1 MSTTSVTTDNPQVQ
15 VALGVAVV
23 VIILIAFFSKG
34 GSNEEVSSKKK
45 KGASAAAS
53 GSSASTSTSSA
64 AAKKSKKKKS
74 TSSSSTTTPKPTTAK
89 VAQSVEKKVVF
100 QEPAAPTVV
109 VVEEE
114 EETKV
119 AASKKKKKPKKKGN
133 GSSSAA
139 AASSTASGESKNVT
153 FASSEK
159 PANDSDDEE
168 EEDDDDD
175 DIELWRIQSSSKNKG
190 VGLAGSDFAKR
201 AAANKERDRLRA
213 LKRQEEKKAKAAAE
227 AAKAQADAAAAV
239 IAEEEKARKV
249 KEEEAAVELEKKQAA
264 VAAKSKKNG
273 ATTTVNGG
281 STVASSTTTASASPA
296 ADGSTTEAASDAEKK
311 KRKRKKKKDN
321 GSGGASS
328 STVPASR
335 PTLVKPAP
343 TTTAATTT
351 SAVEH
356 WEVVPK
362 VEEWQEV
369 GSKKAKL
376 KGKLDSPNTVTAPSG
391 GHGGGDVSNN
401 TTAAASSAFFSDEP
415 VVEEAGETSATLSAG
430 EDPLIFIGKGGVT
443 IQNLQ
448 SSTGAKFHLNRTTNI
463 LTISGSDEA
472 VQLGLVAA
480 QSILDAVAERK
491 ANETTESVT
500 WGSDAMKAVIGRG
513 GANIRAVE
521 EVTGVR
527 IDADV
532 DAGTLVIVGPS
543 HQVSAALTMCHNAAF
558 GEVQDILELGSR
570 NAVNLVYGPNF
581 ATIRSL
587 QDSTG
592 CKLDIARGSTVLKL
606 AGSSEAVA
614 EATSRIRALLESN
627 RGFEMI
633 IENSKVGAVYG
644 KSGETLRSIQ
654 ERTGT
659 LVDVSRGP
667 THATVSVMGTVEA
680 SARARNMLQRA
691 IDGEVELQPGEVAEE
706 IELGSATAA
715 VIGRG
720 GSNIAEL
727 EKRHGVKINV
737 RSEFQKARV
746 VGKPE
751 KVQSAVKDI
760 TAIAKP
766 ILDAEKAQKKAED
779 ALQTGESAWQVVGGA
794 DDADGW

>member
-1 MSTTSVTTDNPQVQ
+1 MSTNTATTDNPTVQ

-23 VIILIAFFSKG
+23 IIILIAFFSKSG
-34 GSNEEVSSKKK
+34 EETSSKK
-45 KGASAAAS
+45 KGASAGGKAP
-53 GSSASTSTSSA
+53 SSASSTTA

-74 TSSSSTTTPKPTTAK
+74 TSTTAQPPAANK
-89 VAQSVEKKVVF
+89 TKAPQSVEKKVVF
-100 QEPAAPTVV
+100 QEPAAPVV
-109 VVEEE
+109 IVEKSPEPE
-114 EETKV
+114 LEAESKS
-119 AASKKKKKPKKKGN
+119 ASKKKKKTKKKGTN
-133 GSSSAA
+133 GAA
-139 AASSTASGESKNVT
+139 TPVTEASGESKNAT
-153 FASSEK
+153 FASTTTK
-159 PANDSDDEE
+159 TGDDS
-168 EEDDDDD
+168 DDD
-175 DIELWRIQSSSKNKG
+175 DIELWRIQSSTKNKG
-190 VGLAGSDFAKR
+190 AGNDFAKR
-201 AAANKERDRLRA
+201 AAANKERDRVRA
-213 LKRQEEKKAKAAAE
+213 LKRQEEKAKAEAKTKADAE
-227 AAKAQADAAAAV
+227 AAMFA
-239 IAEEEKARKV
+239 EEKARKE
-249 KEEEAAVELEKKQAA
+249 KEEAEKLAAELEKKMQAEA
-264 VAAKSKKNG
+264 ASAKSKKNG
-273 ATTTVNGG
+273 ASINGG
-281 STVASSTTTASASPA
+281 ATGATPAATTA
-296 ADGSTTEAASDAEKK
+296 EATSDAEKK

-321 GSGGASS
+321 GAASS
-328 STVPASR
+328 STVASSR

-343 TTTAATTT
+343 TT
-351 SAVEH
+351 VEH

-369 GSKKAKL
+369 GTKKSKL
-376 KGKLDSPNTVTAPSG
+376 KASKLDSPNTVTAPSG
-391 GHGGGDVSNN
+391 GSGAGSEGGNGA
-401 TTAAASSAFFSDEP
+401 TTDAAFFSDEP
-415 VVEEAGETSATLSAG
+415 VAEEAGDISATLPAG
-430 EDPLIFIGKGGVT
+430 DDPLIFIGKGGAT

-448 SSTGAKFHLNRTTNI
+448 NSTGAKFHLNRSTNI
-463 LTISGSDEA
+463 LTISGTEEA
-472 VQLGLVAA
+472 VQLGLAQA

-500 WGSDAMKAVIGRG
+500 WGSDAIKAVIGRG
-513 GANIRAVE
+513 GVNIRAVE

-532 DAGTLVIVGPS
+532 EAGTLAIVGPAND
-543 HQVSAALTMCHNAAF
+543 VATALTMCHNAAF

-581 ATIRSL
+581 STIRSL

-592 CKLDIARGSTVLKL
+592 CKLDITRGSTVLKL

-614 EATSRIRALLESN
+614 EATARIRALLEAN

-746 VGKPE
+746 VGKLD
-751 KVQSAVKDI
+751 KVQAAVKDI

-766 ILDAEKAQKKAED
+766 ILDAEKAQKKADE
-779 ALQTGESAWQVVGGA
+779 ALQTGESAWQVVGEA

>member
-1 MSTTSVTTDNPQVQ
+1 
-15 VALGVAVV
+15 
-23 VIILIAFFSKG
+23 
-34 GSNEEVSSKKK
+34 
-45 KGASAAAS
+45 
-53 GSSASTSTSSA
+53 
-64 AAKKSKKKKS
+64 
-74 TSSSSTTTPKPTTAK
+74 
-89 VAQSVEKKVVF
+89 
-100 QEPAAPTVV
+100 
-109 VVEEE
+109 
-114 EETKV
+114 
-119 AASKKKKKPKKKGN
+119 
-133 GSSSAA
+133 
-139 AASSTASGESKNVT
+139 
-153 FASSEK
+153 
-159 PANDSDDEE
+159 
-168 EEDDDDD
+168 
-175 DIELWRIQSSSKNKG
+175 
-190 VGLAGSDFAKR
+190 
-201 AAANKERDRLRA
+201 
-213 LKRQEEKKAKAAAE
+213 
-227 AAKAQADAAAAV
+227 
-239 IAEEEKARKV
+239 
-249 KEEEAAVELEKKQAA
+249 
-264 VAAKSKKNG
+264 
-273 ATTTVNGG
+273 
-281 STVASSTTTASASPA
+281 
-296 ADGSTTEAASDAEKK
+296 
-311 KRKRKKKKDN
+311 
-321 GSGGASS
+321 
-328 STVPASR
+328 
-335 PTLVKPAP
+335 
-343 TTTAATTT
+343 
-351 SAVEH
+351 
-356 WEVVPK
+356 

-376 KGKLDSPNTVTAPSG
+376 KVKLDSPNTVTAPSG
-391 GHGGGDVSNN
+391 GHGGDVSNN

-430 EDPLIFIGKGGVT
+430 EDPLIFIGKGGAT

-448 SSTGAKFHLNRTTNI
+448 TSTGAKFHLNRTTNI

-472 VQLGLVAA
+472 VQLGLAAA

-543 HQVSAALTMCHNAAF
+543 HQVSAAITMCHNAAF

>member
-1 MSTTSVTTDNPQVQ
+1 MSTATTDNPHVQ

-23 VIILIAFFSKG
+23 IIILTAFFSKG
-34 GSNEEVSSKKK
+34 GEEASSKKK
-45 KGASAAAS
+45 EAGVKAGVAPAPTSAAAS
-53 GSSASTSTSSA
+53 S
-64 AAKKSKKKKS
+64 KKSKKKK
-74 TSSSSTTTPKPTTAK
+74 TTPPAK
-89 VAQSVEKKVVF
+89 ATQSEEKKVVI
-100 QEPAAPTVV
+100 QEPSPVIV
-109 VVEEE
+109 EKEEE
-114 EETKV
+114 KTETNV
-119 AASKKKKKPKKKGN
+119 AAAKKKKKPKKKVN
-133 GSSSAA
+133 G
-139 AASSTASGESKNVT
+139 ASSTTTGESISVT
-153 FASSEK
+153 FASASSVK
-159 PANDSDDEE
+159 NSDESD
-168 EEDDDDD
+168 DDDDD
-175 DIELWRIQSSSKNKG
+175 DIELWRIQSGKKNKG
-190 VGLAGSDFAKR
+190 AVGNDFAKR
-201 AAANKERDRLRA
+201 AAANKERDRVRA
-213 LKRQEEKKAKAAAE
+213 LKRQEEKAKAK
-227 AAKAQADAAAAV
+227 ADAAAAE
-239 IAEEEKARKV
+239 AEEKARK
-249 KEEEAAVELEKKQAA
+249 EREEAALLAAAEKEKKKLQEVEAST
-264 VAAKSKKNG
+264 KSKKNG
-273 ATTTVNGG
+273 ASVKVNGG
-281 STVASSTTTASASPA
+281 TVVTLDPA
-296 ADGSTTEAASDAEKK
+296 AAVIPEATSEAEKK

-321 GSGGASS
+321 GGASS
-328 STVPASR
+328 SVALSSR
-335 PTLVKPAP
+335 PTLVKPA
-343 TTTAATTT
+343 AS

-376 KGKLDSPNTVTAPSG
+376 KAKLDSPNTVTAPSG
-391 GHGGGDVSNN
+391 TSGGEMNA
-401 TTAAASSAFFSDEP
+401 TAFFSDEP

-430 EDPLIFIGKGGVT
+430 DDPLIFIGKGGAT

-448 SSTGAKFHLNRTTNI
+448 NSTGAKFHLNRSTNI
-463 LTISGSDEA
+463 LTISGSEDA
-472 VQLGLVAA
+472 VQLGLA
-480 QSILDAVAERK
+480 QAQFILDAVAERK
-491 ANETTESVT
+491 ANETQESVT
-500 WGSDAMKAVIGRG
+500 WGSDAIKAVIGRG

-532 DAGTLVIVGPS
+532 DAGTLAIVGS
-543 HQVSAALTMCHNAAF
+543 ANQVATALTLCHNAAF

-581 ATIRSL
+581 LTIRSL
-587 QDSTG
+587 QDTTG
-592 CKLDIARGSTVLKL
+592 CKLDITRGSTALKL

-614 EATSRIRALLESN
+614 EATARIHALLEAN

-667 THATVSVMGTVEA
+667 THATVSVMGSAEA
-680 SARARNMLQRA
+680 STRARNMLQRA

-720 GSNIAEL
+720 GSNIADM
-727 EKRHGVKINV
+727 EKRNGVKINV

-751 KVQSAVKDI
+751 KVKAAVKDI

-766 ILDAEKAQKKAED
+766 ILDAEKAQKKADD

>member
-34 GSNEEVSSKKK
+34 GSNEEASSKKK
-45 KGASAAAS
+45 KGASAAAAS
-53 GSSASTSTSSA
+53 GSSASTSSA

-74 TSSSSTTTPKPTTAK
+74 TSSSTTTPKPTTAK
-89 VAQSVEKKVVF
+89 VAQSVEKKVVV
-100 QEPAAPTVV
+100 QEPSAPTVV
-109 VVEEE
+109 VVEE

-133 GSSSAA
+133 GSSAA
-139 AASSTASGESKNVT
+139 AASSTTSGESKNVT

-190 VGLAGSDFAKR
+190 GGLAGSDFAKR

-249 KEEEAAVELEKKQAA
+249 KEEEAAVEVEKKQAA

-281 STVASSTTTASASPA
+281 STVASSSSTTASASPA
-296 ADGSTTEAASDAEKK
+296 AADGSTTEATSDAEKK

-343 TTTAATTT
+343 TTTTATTT

-376 KGKLDSPNTVTAPSG
+376 KVKLDSPNTVTAPSG
-391 GHGGGDVSNN
+391 GHGGDVSNN
-401 TTAAASSAFFSDEP
+401 TTAAAAAASSAFFSDEP

-430 EDPLIFIGKGGVT
+430 EDPLIFIGKGGAT

-448 SSTGAKFHLNRTTNI
+448 TSTGAKFHLNRTTNI

-543 HQVSAALTMCHNAAF
+543 HQVSAAITMCHNAAF

>member
-1 MSTTSVTTDNPQVQ
+1 MSTATTDNPQVQ

-34 GSNEEVSSKKK
+34 TEEASSKKK
-45 KGASAAAS
+45 GAGGKAGVA
-53 GSSASTSTSSA
+53 
-64 AAKKSKKKKS
+64 
-74 TSSSSTTTPKPTTAK
+74 SSSTTSSTAKKAKKKKTTTTSTPQAKAK
-89 VAQSVEKKVVF
+89 VAQSSEKKVVI
-100 QEPAAPTVV
+100 QEPTPA

-114 EETKV
+114 PELEPEARV
-119 AASKKKKKPKKKGN
+119 AASKKKKKPKKKVN
-133 GSSSAA
+133 GT
-139 AASSTASGESKNVT
+139 STPGESKNVT
-153 FASSEK
+153 FASSSIEK
-159 PANDSDDEE
+159 NAVANDSDD
-168 EEDDDDD
+168 DDDE
-175 DIELWRIQSSSKNKG
+175 DIELWRIQSAKKSKGAAN
-190 VGLAGSDFAKR
+190 DFAKR
-201 AAANKERDRLRA
+201 AAANKERDRVRA
-213 LKRQEEKKAKAAAE
+213 LKRQEEKAKAE
-227 AAKAQADAAAAV
+227 AKTKADAAAAE
-239 IAEEEKARKV
+239 AEEKARK
-249 KEEEAAVELEKKQAA
+249 EREEAALAAAVLEKKKKQQQVEASS
-264 VAAKSKKNG
+264 KSKMNG
-273 ATTTVNGG
+273 SAAINGGTTVV
-281 STVASSTTTASASPA
+281 TDTTDEVT
-296 ADGSTTEAASDAEKK
+296 SDAEKK

-321 GSGGASS
+321 GAAPTSVALS
-328 STVPASR
+328 SR

-343 TTTAATTT
+343 
-351 SAVEH
+351 SPAVEH

-376 KGKLDSPNTVTAPSG
+376 KAKLDSPNTVTAQSG
-391 GHGGGDVSNN
+391 AGGGDVTND
-401 TTAAASSAFFSDEP
+401 AAFFSDEP
-415 VVEEAGETSATLSAG
+415 IVEEAGETSATLPAG
-430 EDPLIFIGKGGVT
+430 DDPMIFIGKGGAT

-448 SSTGAKFHLNRTTNI
+448 NSTGAKFHLNRSTNI
-463 LTISGSDEA
+463 LTISGSEDA
-472 VQLGLVAA
+472 VQLGLA
-480 QSILDAVAERK
+480 QAKSILDAVAERK
-491 ANETTESVT
+491 ANETQESVT
-500 WGSDAMKAVIGRG
+500 WGSDAIKAVIGRG

-532 DAGTLVIVGPS
+532 DAGTLTIVGTAN
-543 HQVSAALTMCHNAAF
+543 QVATALTMCHNAAF

-581 ATIRSL
+581 STIRSL
-587 QDSTG
+587 QDTTG
-592 CKLDIARGSTVLKL
+592 CKLDITRGSTALKL

-614 EATSRIRALLESN
+614 EATARIRALLEVN

-667 THATVSVMGTVEA
+667 THATVSVMGSVEA

-691 IDGEVELQPGEVAEE
+691 IDGEVELQPGEAAEE

-737 RSEFQKARV
+737 RSEFQKARI
-746 VGKPE
+746 VGKPD
-751 KVQSAVKDI
+751 KVQAAVKDI
-760 TAIAKP
+760 LAIAKP
-766 ILDAEKAQKKAED
+766 ILDAEEAQKKADD
-779 ALQTGESAWQVVGGA
+779 ALQTGESAWQVVGVA

>member
-1 MSTTSVTTDNPQVQ
+1 MSTATTDNPTVQ

-34 GSNEEVSSKKK
+34 GEETSSKQ
-45 KGASAAAS
+45 KGAGGKTGVAPASNSASSSSSTAAS
-53 GSSASTSTSSA
+53 S
-64 AAKKSKKKKS
+64 KKSKKKK
-74 TSSSSTTTPKPTTAK
+74 TTTPPAK
-89 VAQSVEKKVVF
+89 KASQSVGKNVVI
-100 QEPAAPTVV
+100 QEPTPV
-109 VVEEE
+109 VVEKEVE
-114 EETKV
+114 KTV
-119 AASKKKKKPKKKGN
+119 TIDAAAKKKKKPKKKGN
-133 GSSSAA
+133 G
-139 AASSTASGESKNVT
+139 AASTTTGESSKSVT
-153 FASSEK
+153 FASASSD
-159 PANDSDDEE
+159 NSDD
-168 EEDDDDD
+168 DDDDD
-175 DIELWRIQSSSKNKG
+175 DIELWRIQSGKKNKSA
-190 VGLAGSDFAKR
+190 VGSDFAKR
-201 AAANKERDRLRA
+201 AAANKERDRVRA
-213 LKRQEEKKAKAAAE
+213 LKRQEEKAKAK
-227 AAKAQADAAAAV
+227 ADAAAAE
-239 IAEEEKARKV
+239 AEEKARK
-249 KEEEAAVELEKKQAA
+249 EREEAALLAVAEMEKKKLQEVEASF
-264 VAAKSKKNG
+264 KLKKNG
-273 ATTTVNGG
+273 ASDKVNGG
-281 STVASSTTTASASPA
+281 TAVTLALA
-296 ADGSTTEAASDAEKK
+296 AAVTPEAITSDAEKK

-321 GSGGASS
+321 GGASS
-328 STVPASR
+328 SAALSSR
-335 PTLVKPAP
+335 PTLVKPA
-343 TTTAATTT
+343 ASA
-351 SAVEH
+351 AVEH

-376 KGKLDSPNTVTAPSG
+376 KAKLDSPNTVTAPSG
-391 GHGGGDVSNN
+391 TSGGEITN
-401 TTAAASSAFFSDEP
+401 TTAFFSDEP
-415 VVEEAGETSATLSAG
+415 VVEEAGETSATLAAG
-430 EDPLIFIGKGGVT
+430 DDPLIFIGKGGAT

-448 SSTGAKFHLNRTTNI
+448 NSTGAKFHLNRSTNI
-463 LTISGSDEA
+463 LTISGSEDA
-472 VQLGLVAA
+472 VQLGLAQA

-491 ANETTESVT
+491 ANETQESVT
-500 WGSDAMKAVIGRG
+500 WGSDAIKAVIGRG

-532 DAGTLVIVGPS
+532 DAGTLVVVGPAN
-543 HQVSAALTMCHNAAF
+543 QVATALTMCHNAAF
-558 GEVQDILELGSR
+558 GEVQDIIELGSR
-570 NAVNLVYGPNF
+570 NAVNLIYGANF
-581 ATIRSL
+581 STIRSL
-587 QDSTG
+587 QDTTG
-592 CKLDIARGSTVLKL
+592 CKLDITRGSTAIKL

-614 EATSRIRALLESN
+614 EATARIRALLEAN

-667 THATVSVMGTVEA
+667 THATVSVMGSAEA

-720 GSNIAEL
+720 GSNIADM

-751 KVQSAVKDI
+751 KVQAAVKDI

-766 ILDAEKAQKKAED
+766 ILDAEKAQKKADD